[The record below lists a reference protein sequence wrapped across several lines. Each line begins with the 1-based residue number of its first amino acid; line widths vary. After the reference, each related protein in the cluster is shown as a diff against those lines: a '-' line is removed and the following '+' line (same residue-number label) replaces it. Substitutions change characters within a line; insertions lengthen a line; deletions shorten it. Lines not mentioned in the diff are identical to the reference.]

1 MKSLHKSL
9 ALGCILVCFP
19 LGVLAQPQAPT
30 GATKAQSVPK
40 PPKAAPIAKGEAM
53 PRRTNCIFVCGENC
67 RVSHAPNTA
76 RWALRAC
83 ESDCVKKNKC

>member
-1 MKSLHKSL
+1 MKCLHKSL
-9 ALGCILVCFP
+9 ALGFVLVCFP
-19 LGVLAQPQAPT
+19 LGVLAQNAPS
-30 GATKAQSVPK
+30 ATKAESV
-40 PPKAAPIAKGEAM
+40 

-83 ESDCVKKNKC
+83 ERDCVKRNKC

>member
-1 MKSLHKSL
+1 MKCLHKSL
-9 ALGCILVCFP
+9 ALGFVLVCFP
-19 LGVLAQPQAPT
+19 LGVLAQNAPP
-30 GATKAQSVPK
+30 ATKAESVPR
-40 PPKAAPIAKGEAM
+40 PPKAAPIAKGESV